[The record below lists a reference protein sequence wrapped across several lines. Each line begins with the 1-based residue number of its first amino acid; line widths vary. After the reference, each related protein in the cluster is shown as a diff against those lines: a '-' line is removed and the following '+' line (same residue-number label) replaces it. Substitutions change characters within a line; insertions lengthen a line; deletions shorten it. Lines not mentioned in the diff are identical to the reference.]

1 MATPIGPLFAAG
13 NQIITKSGYR
23 VSYWPDAHNQLL
35 QQAGLA
41 PIYYWLP
48 EQVTLAK
55 RDNGDYKFSM
65 VHFVGVR
72 SNTTNVGET
81 SSDDEVAGGLLTFS
95 TTAAPP
101 SDVLQEAHDD
111 LTALVRG
118 SGDPLWVYTSNQ
130 KPQFTFI
137 PIVDNNC
144 VLSNTLPGDNG
155 SVPTSASGGT
165 GAPAPGTT
173 TTTSAPGQPTKALN
187 RSAPPAIITARS
199 APPLSMRRAMP
210 RSVPRSYRGSNIDPM
225 LVKLDGQGKGTI
237 DPGAEKAFSALLGSI
252 PAAVVY
258 AGFHAG
264 TGPLFVTE
272 NMMVRVVSPMM
283 TIDIQGDWDRIQDH
297 FSAAASGSYLWFSA
311 SIQEQFDSL
320 RESGD
325 ITVNTFVDT
334 SLPGADKLQE
344 YMDKRSDL
352 VFNKFM
358 DLAKQ
363 VIFDPAPFQ
372 EQAAQAHDGSI
383 FGGLG
388 ELFGGSLGVGMKL
401 RQQRTHL
408 HLEYH
413 ETKEM
418 AYLQP
423 YQVNGTL
430 DGIGDAIKADPTKE
444 KVYFVEVDLGDWDRK
459 VSRIVKPVV
468 NWPDPAQKWIG
479 EPVAFLSVQTGY
491 PNAQGALE
499 WDGHVFGS
507 ADGPGAQWNT
517 AVAMKQT
524 TDVTNPPAGWAPDKM
539 FLKRQIHFTEPPSD
553 LENPYARVQV
563 EKNIVDLDPTDL
575 GTADNNITV
584 EVRVEEAGT
593 LAVGPILLGA
603 TLTDDTQYVEVTV
616 QALGNRDDGQPRDPV
631 KFSFKA
637 GDQDQPRY
645 YLLYT
650 GQKDFVPK
658 YQYSV
663 RVVVKGTLFT
673 HGQEWSTNTPIVG
686 GGSGPLMISVPT
698 PDDPNVTKKDVPL
711 SAMAAATASSTTS
724 AKPHGVVP
732 PPKTPQRSAPI
743 APPAPVTFTSY
754 EPAKTPA

>member
-72 SNTTNVGET
+72 SSDTTVGAT
-81 SSDDEVAGGLLTFS
+81 SGTDEIAGGLLTFS

-101 SDVLQEAHDD
+101 SDILQEAHND
-111 LTALVRG
+111 LTDLVRA
-118 SGDPLWVYTSNQ
+118 SGDPLWVYTSKLQ
-130 KPQFTFI
+130 PQFTFI
-137 PIVDNNC
+137 PIVDNVC
-144 VLSNTLPGDNG
+144 LLSNTLPGDNG
-155 SVPTSASGGT
+155 TVPGTTGGST
-165 GAPAPGTT
+165 PATTT
-173 TTTSAPGQPTKALN
+173 TTTSAPGTPTKAIN
-187 RSAPPAIITARS
+187 RNAPPAIVAARS
-199 APPLSMRRAMP
+199 VPPSMRTMP

-225 LVKLDGQGKGTI
+225 LVKLDGEGKGTI

-297 FSAAASGSYLWFSA
+297 FSAAASGGYLWFSA

-334 SLPGADKLQE
+334 SLPGADKLQD

-372 EQAAQAHDGSI
+372 EQAAQAHDGSVI
-383 FGGLG
+383 GGLG
-388 ELFGGSLGVGMKL
+388 ELFGGSLGVAMKL
-401 RQQRTHL
+401 RQQKTHL
-408 HLEYH
+408 SLQYH
-413 ETKEM
+413 ETKEI
-418 AYLQP
+418 AYLQS

-430 DGIGDAIKADPTKE
+430 DGIGDAIKADPAKE

-468 NWPDPAQKWIG
+468 NWPDPAQNWIG

-499 WDGHVFGS
+499 WDGHVFGA

-517 AVAMKQT
+517 AVAMKQQS
-524 TDVTNPPAGWAPDKM
+524 DVTNPPAGWAPDKM
-539 FLKRQIHFTEPPSD
+539 FLKRQIHFTEPPST
-553 LENPYARVQV
+553 LQNPFACVQI
-563 EKNIVDLDPTDL
+563 EKSIVDLDPGDM

-584 EVRVEEAGT
+584 EVRVEETGT
-593 LAVGPILLGA
+593 LAVGPIQLGA
-603 TLTDDTQYVEVTV
+603 TLTDDTQYVEVTL

-631 KFSFKA
+631 KFSFKD

-645 YLLYT
+645 FLLYT

-658 YQYSV
+658 YQYWV

-673 HGQEWSTNTPIVG
+673 HGQEWSTTDPIVS
-686 GGSGPLMISVPT
+686 GGSGPLMITVPT

-711 SAMAAATASSTTS
+711 YAMASATAPST
-724 AKPHGVVP
+724 AHGVVP
-732 PPKTPQRSAPI
+732 PPKTPARSTPI
-743 APPAPVTFTSY
+743 AAPAPVTFTSY

>member
-1 MATPIGPLFAAG
+1 VAARG
-13 NQIITKSGYR
+13 I
-23 VSYWPDAHNQLL
+23 
-35 QQAGLA
+35 
-41 PIYYWLP
+41 
-48 EQVTLAK
+48 
-55 RDNGDYKFSM
+55 
-65 VHFVGVR
+65 
-72 SNTTNVGET
+72 
-81 SSDDEVAGGLLTFS
+81 
-95 TTAAPP
+95 PP
-101 SDVLQEAHDD
+101 SMM
-111 LTALVRG
+111 
-118 SGDPLWVYTSNQ
+118 
-130 KPQFTFI
+130 
-137 PIVDNNC
+137 
-144 VLSNTLPGDNG
+144 
-155 SVPTSASGGT
+155 
-165 GAPAPGTT
+165 
-173 TTTSAPGQPTKALN
+173 
-187 RSAPPAIITARS
+187 RS
-199 APPLSMRRAMP
+199 MP

-225 LVKLDGQGKGTI
+225 FVKLDGQGKGTI
-237 DPGAEKAFSALLGSI
+237 DPGAEKAFSALLGSV

-297 FSAAASGSYLWFSA
+297 FSAAAGGSYLWFSA
-311 SIQEQFDSL
+311 NIQAQFDSL

-325 ITVNTFVDT
+325 IVVNTFVDT
-334 SLPGADKLQE
+334 SLPGADKLQD

-363 VIFDPAPFQ
+363 VIFDPAPFN
-372 EQAAQAHDGSI
+372 EEAAQVPSGGVLGSI
-383 FGGLG
+383 FGG
-388 ELFGGSLGVGMKL
+388 GSLGVAMKL
-401 RQQRTHL
+401 RQQKTHL
-408 HLEYH
+408 SLQYH
-413 ETKEM
+413 ETKEI
-418 AYLQP
+418 AYLQS

-430 DGIGDAIKADPTKE
+430 DGIGDAIKADPAKE

-468 NWPDPAQKWIG
+468 NWPDPAQQWIG

-499 WDGHVFGS
+499 WDGHVFGA

-517 AVAMKQT
+517 AVAMKQQS
-524 TDVTNPPAGWAPDKM
+524 DVTNPPAGWAPDKM
-539 FLKRQIHFTEPPSD
+539 FLKRQIHFSEPPSD
-553 LENPYARVQV
+553 LENPFVRVQV
-563 EKNIVDLDPTDL
+563 EKEIVDLDPGDL
-575 GTADNNITV
+575 GTPDNTITV

-593 LAVGPILLGA
+593 LAVGPIQLGA
-603 TLTDDTQYVEVTV
+603 TLTDDTQYIEVTI

-631 KFSFKA
+631 KFAFKA
-637 GDQDQPRY
+637 SDQDQPRY

-673 HGQEWSTNTPIVG
+673 HGQEWSTTTPIVG
-686 GGSGPLMISVPT
+686 GGSGPLMITVPT

-711 SAMAAATASSTTS
+711 YAMAAATASSS
-724 AKPHGVVP
+724 AHGVVP

-743 APPAPVTFTSY
+743 AQPAQVTFTSY
-754 EPAKTPA
+754 EPVKTPA